1 MKFVCWITTALVAI
15 ALVISCGRSSPDT
28 PREAVIAL
36 FGAMERNDRATIA
49 HLLDLAELMKPANQ
63 DYSLQSDSPRT
74 FTGPEQI
81 LDDLV
86 DEGITKKRW
95 FSYQRIVNTTEM
107 LAEDIANVEVTF
119 VDKEESK
126 GYMTKFGV
134 HLKNGKWKIFS
145 FSNTSTYSN

>member
-1 MKFVCWITTALVAI
+1 MKLFTWIATALTIVSLI
-15 ALVISCGRSSPDT
+15 ISCGRSSPDT

-36 FGAMERNDRATIA
+36 FGAMERNDRAAIA
-49 HLLDLAELMKPANQ
+49 HLLDLAELMKPDNQ
-63 DYSLQSDSPRT
+63 DYALQSDSPRT
-74 FTGPEQI
+74 FSSPEQI

-86 DEGITKKRW
+86 DQGTTKVRW

-119 VDKEESK
+119 VDKDASK

-134 HLKNGKWKIFS
+134 HLVNGKWKIFS
-145 FSNTSTYSN
+145 FSNTSTYK

>member
-1 MKFVCWITTALVAI
+1 MKLFTWIAATLTII
-15 ALVISCGRSSPDT
+15 ALIISCGRSSPDT

-36 FGAMERNDRATIA
+36 FGAMERNDRAAIA
-49 HLLDLAELMKPANQ
+49 HLLDLAELMKPDNQ
-63 DYSLQSDSPRT
+63 DYALQSDSPRT
-74 FTGPEQI
+74 FSSPEQI

-86 DEGITKKRW
+86 EQGTTKVRW

-119 VDKEESK
+119 VDKDASK

-134 HLKNGKWKIFS
+134 HLVNGKWKIFS
-145 FSNTSTYSN
+145 FSNTSTYK